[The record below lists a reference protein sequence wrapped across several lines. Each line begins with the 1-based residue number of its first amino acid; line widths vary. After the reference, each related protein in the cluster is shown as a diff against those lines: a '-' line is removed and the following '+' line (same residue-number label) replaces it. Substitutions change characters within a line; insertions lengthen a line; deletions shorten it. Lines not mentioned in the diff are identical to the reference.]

1 MRLKNRFK
9 WLVLIGVPIIKWQC
23 YWYVGFNL
31 EITKL
36 LNFIV
41 SFILLVFVGGFLLK
55 NKTKGYD
62 RYVKWM
68 VIIFL
73 ISLITSFIYWE
84 QSPTLT
90 FRAGV
95 SFLTLLYY
103 FILKKYKVTEDE
115 LFKLVFVF
123 AGIYVLLWLYALTK
137 APAVVFGS
145 FEELDNNRG
154 FYRILQLSSL
164 DTVCLSFFISLSQ
177 SITQNKNRIKW
188 IVLSVCSFLVI
199 FLALSRMM
207 VFSIL
212 IVSVLFILRKRF
224 VLAVVIAGLLVFGY
238 NQLVQNKIV
247 SEMINLTDKE
257 INSRQEGGLRMVEYK
272 NVFSAYPFHIGTTLF
287 GNGAPHV
294 LSSYG
299 KYNEYLKSSLKF
311 NLSDAGYV
319 GVYVEYGIA
328 MLIVLFFLLVN
339 VVKTPIPI
347 QYQPYRMFIISL
359 FIVCITK
366 YAFWSYG
373 ISFAI
378 SLYALSLSDSPPQAI
393 TAEHS

>member
-1 MRLKNRFK
+1 
-9 WLVLIGVPIIKWQC
+9 
-23 YWYVGFNL
+23 
-31 EITKL
+31 
-36 LNFIV
+36 
-41 SFILLVFVGGFLLK
+41 
-55 NKTKGYD
+55 
-62 RYVKWM
+62 
-68 VIIFL
+68 
-73 ISLITSFIYWE
+73 
-84 QSPTLT
+84 
-90 FRAGV
+90 
-95 SFLTLLYY
+95 
-103 FILKKYKVTEDE
+103 
-115 LFKLVFVF
+115 
-123 AGIYVLLWLYALTK
+123 
-137 APAVVFGS
+137 
-145 FEELDNNRG
+145 
-154 FYRILQLSSL
+154 
-164 DTVCLSFFISLSQ
+164 
-177 SITQNKNRIKW
+177 
-188 IVLSVCSFLVI
+188 
-199 FLALSRMM
+199 
-207 VFSIL
+207 
-212 IVSVLFILRKRF
+212 
-224 VLAVVIAGLLVFGY
+224 
-238 NQLVQNKIV
+238 
-247 SEMINLTDKE
+247 MINLTDKE

>member
-212 IVSVLFILRKRF
+212 IVSVLFTFCFSCCHSRI
-224 VLAVVIAGLLVFGY
+224 IGLWL
-238 NQLVQNKIV
+238 
-247 SEMINLTDKE
+247 
-257 INSRQEGGLRMVEYK
+257 
-272 NVFSAYPFHIGTTLF
+272 
-287 GNGAPHV
+287 
-294 LSSYG
+294 
-299 KYNEYLKSSLKF
+299 
-311 NLSDAGYV
+311 
-319 GVYVEYGIA
+319 
-328 MLIVLFFLLVN
+328 
-339 VVKTPIPI
+339 
-347 QYQPYRMFIISL
+347 
-359 FIVCITK
+359 
-366 YAFWSYG
+366 
-373 ISFAI
+373 
-378 SLYALSLSDSPPQAI
+378 
-393 TAEHS
+393 